1 MQGGDK
7 RAWESLARALS
18 VWEQHRPRTLRLAWR
33 GGSAERA
40 TELVYEAAQ
49 MVADPLLEVT
59 FGLEKVD
66 LLLAP
71 KPATPENS
79 AQALALLTHLQAR
92 ASEAGLNLLEGQCWR
107 RLLLVQLQGG
117 RLEEAE
123 QVARQWQATLQP
135 DSSPGVRAEA
145 LGWSAFLLGWNQTQA
160 SSPWGALVEVREL
173 LRGENQCA
181 LEARFWRLEGLLR
194 LRGGRTDLALECLKE
209 ARQILESIEDAEG
222 LAWVALEECL
232 LLEAQLCPWQAWQ
245 AARESQRRQKS
256 AHSPV
261 ELEELG
267 AYAMRWPLWRV
278 LWMVMVLTLK
288 GQGRKELGGGRGDTQ
303 R

>member
-1 MQGGDK
+1 MQGADK

-18 VWEQHRPRTLRLAWR
+18 VWEQHRPRTLRLGLR

-71 KPATPENS
+71 KPARQENL
-79 AQALALLTHLQAR
+79 AQALVLLKHLQAR

-107 RLLLVQLQGG
+107 RILLCRTQGG
-117 RLEEAE
+117 RLDEAE
-123 QVARQWQATLQP
+123 QVALKWQATVQA
-135 DSSPGVRAEA
+135 DSSPGMRAEVQ
-145 LGWSAFLLGWNQTQA
+145 GWVTFLLNWNRPQA
-160 SSPWGALVEVREL
+160 SSPWGALVQVRTL
-173 LRGENQCA
+173 LRSENLCA

-194 LRGGRTDLALECLKE
+194 LRKGQPDLALECLKE
-209 ARQILESIEDAEG
+209 ARQLLESIEDAEG

-232 LLEAQLCPWQAWQ
+232 LLEAHLCPWQAWQ
-245 AARESQRRQKS
+245 AARESRRWQKS
-256 AHSPV
+256 AFAPV

-267 AYAMRWPLWRV
+267 HYALRWPLWRV

-288 GQGRKELGGGRGDTQ
+288 GQGRRELEGGREDAQ